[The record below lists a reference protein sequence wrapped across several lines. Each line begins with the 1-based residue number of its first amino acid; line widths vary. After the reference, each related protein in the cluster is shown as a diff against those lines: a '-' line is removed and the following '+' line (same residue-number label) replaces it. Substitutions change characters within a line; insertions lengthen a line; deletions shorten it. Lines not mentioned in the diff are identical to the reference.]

1 MKLSMSLR
9 GRLAALGLV
18 IACVS
23 IACAPGPGPSHE
35 PTTGLEVVSWWTSGS
50 EQQALNVLF
59 DAYRAA
65 HPGVTVRN
73 AAVAG
78 GGGSNAQVVLAQRL
92 LSGNPPDVWQTFPGG
107 ALRAYVD
114 QGQVADVSYLYDQ
127 GGLAAALPR
136 VIRDGLTV
144 DGRQYGVPTSA
155 HRGNMLFYNL
165 ALLAKASVTVP
176 AAGYPAPTFLGDL
189 AKLNSAGVT
198 PLCLG
203 AKDPFTTAALFE
215 NTLLG
220 VVGADGWRRIAEDR
234 FDWNSDSVTES
245 LRRFGQILDY
255 ADPQAAALTW
265 DAATRKLADGQCA
278 FETLNDSAFGELVS
292 AGAVE
297 GRTFGEMPYPG
308 TDGTYV
314 AVVDT
319 FVQARQFGN
328 ARNAADF
335 LAVLEAPN
343 TQLAFSKAKGSVPV
357 RTDVDVSSL
366 TTYQQSAAKELRT
379 GTVLWSIVHGEA
391 TRPRFQQGFYD
402 AVATYVR
409 SRDAEAFRT
418 TLTDA
423 MRRPLPPK

>member
-1 MKLSMSLR
+1 MRLR
-9 GRLAALGLV
+9 GLVATLGLV

-23 IACAPGPGPSHE
+23 IACAPDRGVSQRSA
-35 PTTGLEVVSWWTSGS
+35 TDLEVVSWWTSGS
-50 EQQALNVLF
+50 EQQALTVLF

-65 HPGVTVRN
+65 HSGATVTN
-73 AAVAG
+73 SAVAG
-78 GGGSNAQVVLAQRL
+78 GGGGNAQVVLTQRL

-114 QGQVADVSYLYDQ
+114 QDQVADLSDLYGQ
-127 GGLAAALPR
+127 GGLAAVLPE

-144 DGRQYGVPTSA
+144 DGKPYGVPTSA
-155 HRGNMLFYNL
+155 HRGNMLFYNT
-165 ALLAKASVTVP
+165 ALLAKAGVAQP
-176 AAGYPAPTFLGDL
+176 GAGYLPPTFLDDL
-189 AKLNSAGVT
+189 AKLDKAGIT

-203 AKDPFTTAALFE
+203 AKDSFTTTALFE
-215 NTLLG
+215 NTLLS

-234 FDWNSDSVTES
+234 FRWNSDSVTEA
-245 LRRFGQILDY
+245 LHRFGQILDY
-255 ADPQAAALTW
+255 ADPRAAALTW
-265 DAATRKLADGQCA
+265 DAATKKLADGECA

-292 AGAVE
+292 AGAVD
-297 GRTFGEMPYPG
+297 GKTFGAVPYPG

-319 FVQARQFGN
+319 FVRARQSDN
-328 ARNAADF
+328 PRKASEF
-335 LAVLEAPN
+335 LAVLGSPD
-343 TQLAFSKAKGSVPV
+343 TQLAFSKAKGSVPI

-366 TTYQQSAAKELRT
+366 TPYQQSAAEALRS

-391 TRPRFQQGFYD
+391 TRPQFQQGFYD

-409 SRDAEAFRT
+409 SRDAKAFRT

-423 MRRPLPPK
+423 MRRQPPPK

>member
-1 MKLSMSLR
+1 
-9 GRLAALGLV
+9 
-18 IACVS
+18 
-23 IACAPGPGPSHE
+23 
-35 PTTGLEVVSWWTSGS
+35 VVSWWTSGS
-50 EQQALNVLF
+50 EQQALTVLF
-59 DAYRAA
+59 NAYRAA
-65 HPGVTVRN
+65 HPGATVTNR
-73 AAVAG
+73 AVAG

-114 QGQVADVSYLYDQ
+114 QGQVADLSDLYDQ
-127 GGLAAALPR
+127 GRLAAVLPE

-144 DGRQYGVPTSA
+144 DGKQYGVPTSA
-155 HRGNMLFYNL
+155 HRGNMLFYNT
-165 ALLAKASVTVP
+165 ALLAKAGVTQP
-176 AAGYPAPTFLGDL
+176 GAGYLPPTFLDDL
-189 AKLNSAGVT
+189 AKLGKAGIT

-203 AKDPFTTAALFE
+203 AKDPFTTTALFE
-215 NTLLG
+215 NTLLS

-234 FDWNSDSVTES
+234 FHWDSDSVAEA

-265 DAATRKLADGQCA
+265 DAATRKLANGECA

-292 AGAVE
+292 AGAVD
-297 GRTFGEMPYPG
+297 GKTFGEVPYPG

-319 FVQARQFGN
+319 FVRARQSDN
-328 ARNAADF
+328 ARKASEF
-335 LAVLEAPN
+335 LAVLGSPD
-343 TQLAFSKAKGSVPV
+343 TQLAFSKAKGSVPI

-366 TTYQQSAAKELRT
+366 TPYQQSAAKALRS

-391 TRPRFQQGFYD
+391 TRPQFQQGFYD

-409 SRDAEAFRT
+409 SRDAKAFRT

-423 MRRPLPPK
+423 MRRQAPPR

>member
-1 MKLSMSLR
+1 MRLR
-9 GRLAALGLV
+9 VLLAALGLV
-18 IACVS
+18 IASVLV
-23 IACAPGPGPSHE
+23 ACAPDREVSQR

-50 EQQALNVLF
+50 EQQALTVLF

-65 HPGVTVRN
+65 HPGATVTNR
-73 AAVAG
+73 AVAG

-114 QGQVADVSYLYDQ
+114 QGQVADVSDLY
-127 GGLAAALPR
+127 GRGKLAAVLPE

-144 DGRQYGVPTSA
+144 DGKQYGVPTSA
-155 HRGNMLFYNL
+155 HRGNMLFYNT
-165 ALLAKASVTVP
+165 ALLAKAGVIQP
-176 AAGYPAPTFLGDL
+176 GAGYQFPAFLNDL
-189 AKLNSAGVT
+189 AKLDQAGIT

-215 NTLLG
+215 NTLLS
-220 VVGADGWRRIAEDR
+220 VVGADGWQRIAEDR
-234 FDWNSDSVTES
+234 FRWDSDSVAEA
-245 LRRFGQILDY
+245 LRRFGQILNY

-265 DAATRKLADGQCA
+265 DAATKKLANGECA
-278 FETLNDSAFGELVS
+278 FETLNDSAFGELVN
-292 AGAVE
+292 AGAVD
-297 GRTFGEMPYPG
+297 GKTFGEVPYPG
-308 TDGTYV
+308 TGGTYV

-319 FVQARQFGN
+319 FVQGRQSGN
-328 ARNAADF
+328 ARKASEF
-335 LAVLEAPN
+335 LAVLDSPD
-343 TQLAFSKAKGSVPV
+343 TQLAFSKAKGSVPI

-366 TTYQQSAAKELRT
+366 TPYQQSAAKALRS

-391 TRPRFQQGFYD
+391 MRPQFQQGFYD

-409 SRDAEAFRT
+409 SRDAKAFRT

-423 MRRPLPPK
+423 MRRQAPPR

>member
-1 MKLSMSLR
+1 MRLR
-9 GRLAALGLV
+9 RLLAALGLV
-18 IACVS
+18 IACASV
-23 IACAPGPGPSHE
+23 ACAPDVGVSQRSA
-35 PTTGLEVVSWWTSGS
+35 TDLEVVSWWTSGS
-50 EQQALNVLF
+50 EQQALTVLF

-65 HPGVTVRN
+65 HAGAKVTN
-73 AAVAG
+73 GAVAG
-78 GGGSNAQVVLAQRL
+78 GGGSNAQVVLTQRL

-114 QGQVADVSYLYDQ
+114 QGQVADLNDLYGQ
-127 GGLAAALPR
+127 SGLAAVLPE

-144 DGRQYGVPTSA
+144 DGKPYGVPTSA
-155 HRGNMLFYNL
+155 HRGNMLFYNT
-165 ALLAKASVTVP
+165 ALLAKAGVAQP
-176 AAGYPAPTFLGDL
+176 GPGYLPPTFLHDL
-189 AKLNSAGVT
+189 AKLDKAGIT

-203 AKDPFTTAALFE
+203 AKDPFTTTALFE
-215 NTLLG
+215 NTLLS

-234 FDWNSDSVTES
+234 FRWDSDSVAEA

-265 DAATRKLADGQCA
+265 DAATKKLADGECA

-292 AGAVE
+292 AGAVD
-297 GRTFGEMPYPG
+297 GKTFGAVPYPG

-319 FVQARQFGN
+319 FVRARQSEN
-328 ARNAADF
+328 ARKASEF
-335 LAVLEAPN
+335 LAVLGSPD
-343 TQLAFSKAKGSVPV
+343 TQLAFSKAKGSVPI

-366 TTYQQSAAKELRT
+366 TPYQQSAAKALRS
-379 GTVLWSIVHGEA
+379 GMVLWSIVHGEA
-391 TRPRFQQGFYD
+391 MRPQFQQGFYD

-409 SRDAEAFRT
+409 SRDAKAFRT

-423 MRRPLPPK
+423 MRRQAPPK

>member
-1 MKLSMSLR
+1 MRLR
-9 GRLAALGLV
+9 GLLVAFALV
-18 IACVS
+18 IVCVS
-23 IACAPGPGPSHE
+23 VACAPDRGVSQRSA
-35 PTTGLEVVSWWTSGS
+35 TDLEVVSWWTSGS
-50 EQQALNVLF
+50 EQQALTVLF

-65 HPGVTVRN
+65 HSGATVTN
-73 AAVAG
+73 GAVAG

-114 QGQVADVSYLYDQ
+114 QGQVADLSDLY
-127 GGLAAALPR
+127 GHGKLAAVLPE

-144 DGRQYGVPTSA
+144 DGKQYGVPTSA
-155 HRGNMLFYNL
+155 HRGNMLFYNT
-165 ALLAKASVTVP
+165 ALLAKAGVTQP
-176 AAGYPAPTFLGDL
+176 GAGYLPPAFLDDL
-189 AKLNSAGVT
+189 AKLDKAGIT

-203 AKDPFTTAALFE
+203 AKDPFTTTALFE
-215 NTLLG
+215 NTLLS

-234 FDWNSDSVTES
+234 FHWDSDSVAEA

-265 DAATRKLADGQCA
+265 DAATKKLADGECA

-292 AGAVE
+292 AGAVD
-297 GRTFGEMPYPG
+297 GKTFGAVPYPG

-319 FVQARQFGN
+319 FVRARQSEN
-328 ARNAADF
+328 ARKASEF
-335 LAVLEAPN
+335 LAVLGSPD
-343 TQLAFSKAKGSVPV
+343 TQLAFSRAKGSVPI

-366 TTYQQSAAKELRT
+366 TPYQQSAAKALRN
-379 GTVLWSIVHGEA
+379 GMVLWSIVHGEA
-391 TRPRFQQGFYD
+391 MRPQFQQGFYD

-409 SRDAEAFRT
+409 SRDAKAFRT

-423 MRRPLPPK
+423 MRRQAPPK

>member
-1 MKLSMSLR
+1 MRLR
-9 GRLAALGLV
+9 GLLAALGLV

-23 IACAPGPGPSHE
+23 VACAPDRGVSQRSA
-35 PTTGLEVVSWWTSGS
+35 TDLEVVSWWTSGS
-50 EQQALNVLF
+50 EKQGLTVLF

-65 HPGVTVRN
+65 HPGATVIN
-73 AAVAG
+73 GAVAG

-114 QGQVADVSYLYDQ
+114 QGQVADLSDLYGR
-127 GGLAAALPR
+127 GGLAAVLPE

-144 DGRQYGVPTSA
+144 EGKQYGVPTSA
-155 HRGNMLFYNL
+155 HRGNMLFYNT
-165 ALLAKASVTVP
+165 ALLAKAGVTQP
-176 AAGYPAPTFLGDL
+176 GAGYLPPTFLDDL
-189 AKLNSAGVT
+189 AKLDKAGIT

-203 AKDPFTTAALFE
+203 AKDPFTTTALFE
-215 NTLLG
+215 NTLLS

-234 FDWNSDSVTES
+234 FHWDSDSVAEA

-265 DAATRKLADGQCA
+265 DAATKKLAAGECA

-292 AGAVE
+292 AGAVD
-297 GRTFGEMPYPG
+297 GKTFGEVPYPG

-319 FVQARQFGN
+319 FVRARQSEN
-328 ARNAADF
+328 ARKASEF
-335 LAVLEAPN
+335 LAVLGSPE
-343 TQLAFSKAKGSVPV
+343 TQLAFSKAKGSVPI

-366 TTYQQSAAKELRT
+366 TPYQQSAAKALRSD
-379 GTVLWSIVHGEA
+379 TVLWSIVHGEA
-391 TRPRFQQGFYD
+391 MRPQFQQGFYD

-409 SRDAEAFRT
+409 SRDAKAFRT

-423 MRRPLPPK
+423 MRRQAPPR

>member
-1 MKLSMSLR
+1 MRLR
-9 GRLAALGLV
+9 GLLAALGLV

-23 IACAPGPGPSHE
+23 VACAPDRGVSQRSA
-35 PTTGLEVVSWWTSGS
+35 TDLEVVSWWTSGS
-50 EQQALNVLF
+50 EKQGLTVLF

-65 HPGVTVRN
+65 HPGATVIN
-73 AAVAG
+73 GAVAG

-114 QGQVADVSYLYDQ
+114 QGQVADLSDLYGR
-127 GGLAAALPR
+127 GGLAAVLPE

-144 DGRQYGVPTSA
+144 EGKQYGVPTSA
-155 HRGNMLFYNL
+155 HRGNMLFYNT
-165 ALLAKASVTVP
+165 ALLAKAGVTQP
-176 AAGYPAPTFLGDL
+176 GAGYLPPTFLDDL
-189 AKLNSAGVT
+189 AKLDKAGIT

-203 AKDPFTTAALFE
+203 AKDPFTTTALFE
-215 NTLLG
+215 NTLLS

-234 FDWNSDSVTES
+234 FHWDSDSVAEA

-255 ADPQAAALTW
+255 ADPQAATLTW
-265 DAATRKLADGQCA
+265 DAATKKLAAGECA

-292 AGAVE
+292 AGAVD
-297 GRTFGEMPYPG
+297 GKTFGEVPYPG

-319 FVQARQFGN
+319 FVRARQSEN
-328 ARNAADF
+328 ARKASEF
-335 LAVLEAPN
+335 LAVLGSPE
-343 TQLAFSKAKGSVPV
+343 TQLAFSKAKGSVPI

-366 TTYQQSAAKELRT
+366 TPYQQSAAKALRSD
-379 GTVLWSIVHGEA
+379 TVLWSIVHGEA
-391 TRPRFQQGFYD
+391 MRPQFQQGFYD

-409 SRDAEAFRT
+409 SRDAKAFRT

-423 MRRPLPPK
+423 MRRQAPPK

>member
-1 MKLSMSLR
+1 MRLR
-9 GRLAALGLV
+9 GLLAALGLV

-23 IACAPGPGPSHE
+23 VACAPDRGVSQRSA
-35 PTTGLEVVSWWTSGS
+35 TDVEVVSWWTSGS
-50 EQQALNVLF
+50 EKQGLTVLF

-65 HPGVTVRN
+65 HPGATVIN
-73 AAVAG
+73 GAVAG

-114 QGQVADVSYLYDQ
+114 QGQVADLSDLYGR
-127 GGLAAALPR
+127 GGLAAVLPE

-144 DGRQYGVPTSA
+144 EGKQYGVPTSA
-155 HRGNMLFYNL
+155 HRGNMLFYNT
-165 ALLAKASVTVP
+165 ALLAKAGVTQP
-176 AAGYPAPTFLGDL
+176 GAGYLPPTFLDDL
-189 AKLNSAGVT
+189 AKLDKAGIT

-203 AKDPFTTAALFE
+203 AKDPFTTTALFE
-215 NTLLG
+215 NTLLS

-234 FDWNSDSVTES
+234 FHWDSDSVAEA

-265 DAATRKLADGQCA
+265 DAATKKLAAGECA

-292 AGAVE
+292 AGAVD
-297 GRTFGEMPYPG
+297 GKTFGEVPYPG

-319 FVQARQFGN
+319 FVRARQSEN
-328 ARNAADF
+328 ARKASEF
-335 LAVLEAPN
+335 LAVLGSPE
-343 TQLAFSKAKGSVPV
+343 TQLAFSKAKGSVPI

-366 TTYQQSAAKELRT
+366 TPYQQSAAKALRSD
-379 GTVLWSIVHGEA
+379 TVLWSIVHGEA
-391 TRPRFQQGFYD
+391 MRPQFQQGFYD

-409 SRDAEAFRT
+409 SRDAKAFRT

-423 MRRPLPPK
+423 MRRQAPPK